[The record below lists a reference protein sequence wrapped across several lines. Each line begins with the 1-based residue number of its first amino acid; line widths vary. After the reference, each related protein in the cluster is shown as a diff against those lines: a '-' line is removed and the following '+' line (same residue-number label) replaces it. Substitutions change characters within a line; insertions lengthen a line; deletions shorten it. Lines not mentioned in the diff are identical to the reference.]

1 MRPRRSG
8 KRLLYIAVLQ
18 EFCECGRGVLFS
30 AVTVKSETAGI
41 AAFPKSGPEGAGDQ
55 VRACV
60 AGYPIADDLAGEKI
74 QDDTKVDPVVVDFKI
89 CDVTDPDLVG
99 AVCGELLIQQVL
111 LFILLMLFV
120 LLLGIRADAVQPQF
134 LHDCRNAFGADPDTA
149 PGQSDT
155 NLFSAE
161 SLGTIIEDLLYQ
173 SHKFDLRFLPLAVV
187 STTENSCK
195 RFRGQYPVLHIVH
208 GRCRCYLPDGKCFLK
223 RTAFSAAVH
232 LRCNRIV

>member
-111 LFILLMLFV
+111 LFILPMLFV
-120 LLLGIRADAVQPQF
+120 LLLGIRADAVQVQF
-134 LHDCRNAFGADPDTA
+134 LHDRRNAFGADPDTA
-149 PGQSDT
+149 LSQSDAD
-155 NLFSAE
+155 LFSTK
-161 SLGTIIEDLLYQ
+161 SLSAVIKGLLHEP
-173 SHKFDLRFLPLAVV
+173 HKLRLLLITPAVV
-187 STTENSCK
+187 RPAKDIVVKSASGNFQ
-195 RFRGQYPVLHIVH
+195 RFAELIDAVSVIWLAI
-208 GRCRCYLPDGKCFLK
+208 D
-223 RTAFSAAVH
+223 AF
-232 LRCNRIV
+232 

>member
-1 MRPRRSG
+1 MTACPIRYQRQVSDRKG
-8 KRLLYIAVLQ
+8 KIFYTSIASLSYINK
-18 EFCECGRGVLFS
+18 CGRGVLFS

-120 LLLGIRADAVQPQF
+120 LLLGIRADAVQVQF
-134 LHDCRNAFGADPDTA
+134 LHDRRNAFGADPDTA
-149 PGQSDT
+149 LSQSDAD
-155 NLFSAE
+155 LFSTK
-161 SLGTIIEDLLYQ
+161 SLSAVIKGLLHEP
-173 SHKFDLRFLPLAVV
+173 HKLRLLLITPAVV
-187 STTENSCK
+187 RPAKDIVVKSASGNFQ
-195 RFRGQYPVLHIVH
+195 RFAEFIDAVSVIWLAI
-208 GRCRCYLPDGKCFLK
+208 D
-223 RTAFSAAVH
+223 AF
-232 LRCNRIV
+232 

>member
-99 AVCGELLIQQVL
+99 AVCGEMLLQQVL
-111 LFILLMLFV
+111 LFV
-120 LLLGIRADAVQPQF
+120 LLTLLVLLFCLWTDAVQIQF
-134 LHDCRNAFGADPDTA
+134 LHDCHDAFGADPDTA
-149 PGQSDT
+149 LGQCDAD
-155 NLFSAE
+155 LFGTK
-161 SLGTIIEDLLYQ
+161 SLRTVIKDLLHQ
-173 SHKFDLRFLPLAVV
+173 PHELFLFPVAFTGVGPPENVIVEGAAGNVQRF
-187 STTENSCK
+187 TELVNA
-195 RFRGQYPVLHIVH
+195 I
-208 GRCRCYLPDGKCFLK
+208 
-223 RTAFSAAVH
+223 
-232 LRCNRIV
+232 RIVRLLVEALQEGQLFL

>member
-60 AGYPIADDLAGEKI
+60 AGYPIADDFAGEKI

-99 AVCGELLIQQVL
+99 AVCGE
-111 LFILLMLFV
+111 
-120 LLLGIRADAVQPQF
+120 P
-134 LHDCRNAFGADPDTA
+134 
-149 PGQSDT
+149 
-155 NLFSAE
+155 
-161 SLGTIIEDLLYQ
+161 
-173 SHKFDLRFLPLAVV
+173 V
-187 STTENSCK
+187 SYT
-195 RFRGQYPVLHIVH
+195 
-208 GRCRCYLPDGKCFLK
+208 
-223 RTAFSAAVH
+223 H
-232 LRCNRIV
+232 LRAHET

>member
-111 LFILLMLFV
+111 LFILLMLLYCFLASGRMLCRSSSCMIAAMRLV
-120 LLLGIRADAVQPQF
+120 LTRTPLSARVMRI
-134 LHDCRNAFGADPDTA
+134 
-149 PGQSDT
+149 
-155 NLFSAE
+155 FSA
-161 SLGTIIEDLLYQ
+161 
-173 SHKFDLRFLPLAVV
+173 P
-187 STTENSCK
+187 
-195 RFRGQYPVLHIVH
+195 
-208 GRCRCYLPDGKCFLK
+208 
-223 RTAFSAAVH
+223 
-232 LRCNRIV
+232 NR